1 MDDRIMA
8 VQRMQE
14 YIEAHLDEDLSLEQL
29 AQAAM
34 YSPWYAYRLF
44 RAHTGLTVSDY
55 IRKLR
60 LSRSAQRLKR
70 GDAHVADAA
79 CALGFGSADG
89 FTRAFRREFG
99 CNPAQYARQPVPI
112 GLFIPYG
119 VKYRYTRKEPINM
132 ENVQSVFVQLVHK
145 PARRIICMRGAKAE
159 DYWDYCAEVGCDVW
173 GVLTSM
179 DSLCG
184 EPVCL
189 WLPEAYRKPGT
200 SVYVQ
205 GVEAPTNYSGDI
217 PAGFDA
223 FDLPEADYLQFQGE
237 PFAEENYREGI
248 AAVERAMEKY
258 NPAAIGYAWD
268 DANPRIQLE
277 PKGERG
283 YIELR
288 PVRKL

>member
-119 VKYRYTRKEPINM
+119 VKYRYTRKELINM

-205 GVEAPTNYSGDI
+205 GVEAPTDYSGDI

-288 PVRKL
+288 AVRKL

>member
-14 YIEAHLDEDLSLEQL
+14 YIEAHLNEDLSLEQL

-205 GVEAPTNYSGDI
+205 GVEAPTDYSGDI

-288 PVRKL
+288 AVRKL

>member
-14 YIEAHLDEDLSLEQL
+14 YIEAHLNEDLSLEQL

-79 CALGFGSADG
+79 YALGFGSADG

-205 GVEAPTNYSGDI
+205 GVEAPTDYSGDI

-288 PVRKL
+288 AVRKL

>member
-1 MDDRIMA
+1 
-8 VQRMQE
+8 
-14 YIEAHLDEDLSLEQL
+14 
-29 AQAAM
+29 
-34 YSPWYAYRLF
+34 
-44 RAHTGLTVSDY
+44 
-55 IRKLR
+55 
-60 LSRSAQRLKR
+60 
-70 GDAHVADAA
+70 
-79 CALGFGSADG
+79 
-89 FTRAFRREFG
+89 
-99 CNPAQYARQPVPI
+99 
-112 GLFIPYG
+112 
-119 VKYRYTRKEPINM
+119 M

-205 GVEAPTNYSGDI
+205 GVEAPTDYSGDI

-277 PKGERG
+277 PKGEHG

-288 PVRKL
+288 AVRKL